1 MFVRTLQPLGGKIEE
16 CKAEHFYEYKRRR
29 KLDVTTYLL
38 YDTRV
43 KIKHEIENSY
53 LSLFKYRILGRAS
66 IVYNHP
72 EKIEM
77 LLTKDGLICKYLLD
91 NHKSI
96 FGFECENMNCK
107 KFCFTSRTFEGENA
121 LRMAFKIDPLNQPC
135 PNYPFGHATKDEL
148 SDVESECTVCH
159 GFKQPVY
166 GFSPDSSDCNS
177 DCSEKSDPEC
187 SPTLTYECEA
197 GALISERTIVEPEM
211 EPPPP
216 PDEPPEERL
225 PKRIKRDVPPS
236 NGICYCTSC
245 NIFLGEMNPRQ
256 LCGKWR
262 CNNEGY
268 WVNYDTL
275 TGNFLSMNQIN

>member
-96 FGFECENMNCK
+96 FGFECENMNCNMMGASLIVNGQTRNFIPIMPPK
-107 KFCFTSRTFEGENA
+107 NRPQTST
-121 LRMAFKIDPLNQPC
+121 LDLC
-135 PNYPFGHATKDEL
+135 
-148 SDVESECTVCH
+148 
-159 GFKQPVY
+159 
-166 GFSPDSSDCNS
+166 DS
-177 DCSEKSDPEC
+177 
-187 SPTLTYECEA
+187 
-197 GALISERTIVEPEM
+197 M
-211 EPPPP
+211 
-216 PDEPPEERL
+216 
-225 PKRIKRDVPPS
+225 
-236 NGICYCTSC
+236 
-245 NIFLGEMNPRQ
+245 
-256 LCGKWR
+256 
-262 CNNEGY
+262 
-268 WVNYDTL
+268 DT
-275 TGNFLSMNQIN
+275 